1 LKSGR
6 KQPMNDLTE
15 FRVGRPEQDPIWRQE
30 EETNSSMQVARGGKT
45 VHEVMKNVKNNVW

>member
-1 LKSGR
+1 MKSGR